1 MRNLS
6 SPSDEELFVRYRDSG
21 EERAFE
27 ALYDRY
33 GAAIYRFLRR
43 LARNSAA
50 AEDLTQQ
57 VFLRVHEARASFDV
71 RRSFRAWVFTIA
83 HRLTLN
89 WLGAHAQA
97 IEHGELADHPDA
109 APSPETRAMAS
120 LELSRVE
127 RALEGLPGEDVG
139 VLLLRKF
146 EGLAFSEIAAALGC
160 SDDAAKMRAHR
171 ALKRLAERLGTEA
184 KS

>member
-1 MRNLS
+1 MRDSS
-6 SPSDEELFVRYRDSG
+6 SPSDEILFVRYRDTG
-21 EERAFE
+21 DERTFE

-33 GAAIYRFLRR
+33 GAAVYRFLRR
-43 LARNSAA
+43 LARNPAA

-57 VFLRVHEARASFDV
+57 VFLRVHEARASFDAH
-71 RRSFRAWVFTIA
+71 RSFRAWIFTIA
-83 HRLTLN
+83 HRLALN

-97 IEHGELADHPDA
+97 LEHGELADYPDP
-109 APSPETRAMAS
+109 APSPEIRAMAS

-127 RALEGLPGEDVG
+127 RALEGLLREDVE

-146 EGLAFSEIAAALGC
+146 EGLSFSETATALGC
-160 SDDAAKMRAHR
+160 SEDAAKMRAHR

>member
-1 MRNLS
+1 MRDTS
-6 SPSDEELFVRYRDSG
+6 SSSDEDLFVRYRDTG

-33 GAAIYRFLRR
+33 GAAIYRFLCR
-43 LARNSAA
+43 LARNPTAA
-50 AEDLTQQ
+50 DDLTQQ
-57 VFLRVHEARASFDV
+57 VFLRVHEARASFDA

-83 HRLTLN
+83 HRLALN
-89 WLGAHAQA
+89 WLSAHAQA
-97 IEHGELADHPDA
+97 IEHGELADYPDP
-109 APSPETRAMAS
+109 APSPETRVMAS

-127 RALEGLPGEDVG
+127 RALEGLPREDVE

-146 EGLAFSEIAAALGC
+146 EGLPFSEIAAALGC
-160 SDDAAKMRAHR
+160 SEDAAKMRAHR